1 MEASFYSILKTT
13 AEHWDPAVL
22 DLSVSVNPLG
32 PPQGVP
38 QAVAAV
44 TPLCA
49 GYPDGSCAALTQA
62 ACRVYGLSPDQLFW
76 GAGAGELIDRL
87 VRAVRPKR
95 ALLPV
100 PTFED
105 YEKALRRQGCQVS
118 YFYLEEQ
125 DGFQFSSR
133 FLEAL
138 TPDLD
143 LVFLCQPNN
152 PTGQVIPAALLR
164 EILARCRENSI
175 FTVVDE
181 CFLGFLDQADAL
193 TARQF
198 LNEFPH
204 LAVIDAFTKLY
215 ALAGFRLGFCAAGDS
230 LLLKK
235 IEEAGPEFCVSIPA
249 MAAGLAALADRE
261 YLPRTL
267 AFLRKEK
274 AFLRAALEKQG
285 ICPVGSLANFLF
297 FPSPVPN
304 LREKLQKK
312 GVLIRNCESFRG
324 LSREYCR
331 AAVRIREDN
340 LKFVGALAEVLREQS
355 PYGAR

>member
-1 MEASFYSILKTT
+1 MDASFYAILKTT

-32 PPQGVP
+32 PPQGI
-38 QAVAAV
+38 QEAVAAV

-62 ACRVYGLSPDQLFW
+62 ACRVYGLSPGQIFW

-87 VRAVRPKR
+87 ARAVRPKR

-118 YFYLEEQ
+118 YYYLEEQ
-125 DGFQFSSR
+125 NGFQFTPR
-133 FLEAL
+133 FLKAL
-138 TPDLD
+138 APGLD
-143 LVFLCQPNN
+143 LVFLCQLNN
-152 PTGQVIPAALLR
+152 PTGQTIPAALLR
-164 EILARCRENSI
+164 EILARCRENGI
-175 FTVVDE
+175 LAVVDE

-193 TARQF
+193 TSRQF
-198 LNEFPH
+198 LNEFPN

-215 ALAGFRLGFCAAGDS
+215 ALAGFRLGFCAAGNS

-261 YLPRTL
+261 YLPRAR
-267 AFLRKEK
+267 AFLREEK

-297 FPSPVPN
+297 FPSPVPS
-304 LREKLQKK
+304 LREKLQER
-312 GVLIRNCESFRG
+312 GVLIRDCDSFRG

-331 AAVRIREDN
+331 AAIRTREEN
-340 LKFVGALAEVLREQS
+340 IKFISVLAEVLQEQGV
-355 PYGAR
+355 YGAH